1 MKDKELQNRIENAVD
16 TALASLEPSAWQ
28 CDLLVESIMGGKKS
42 VIGKRAPT
50 AAKPRRSVGLV
61 IAVMLILLM
70 ATALATGI
78 IFSKRVPATEIAD
91 QALLQTYGI
100 TARMQSLFT
109 RETAEG
115 EGGTTVVTYEGRE
128 HLAYVL
134 GKYTVIVDGQTVKSI
149 CWSHDGE
156 DMSGGLEA
164 SAWGKDQLEEI
175 LRIDPR
181 TGEPAY
187 LITFDPYIERINRE
201 HGFDYEAYCEEN
213 ESEEYIIVL
222 EGEELQA
229 AKERQSYSAHEF
241 VQIAK
246 EAVGVRYHL
255 TSQQISLMSID
266 VDENSAYVLLDGTL
280 CYRCWIFVGELS
292 DEETEQ
298 DGTYT
303 VYLNLETG
311 AVEDIQFLSEH
322 GGGNG

>member
-1 MKDKELQNRIENAVD
+1 MK
-16 TALASLEPSAWQ
+16 
-28 CDLLVESIMGGKKS
+28 KKLS
-42 VIGKRAPT
+42 VTI
-50 AAKPRRSVGLV
+50 V
-61 IAVMLILLM
+61 IAIVLMLLM
-70 ATALATGI
+70 ATALAAGI
-78 IFSKRVPATEIAD
+78 IFAKRVPATEIAD
-91 QALLQTYGI
+91 QALLRTYGI

-109 RETAEG
+109 RITAEG

-149 CWSHDGE
+149 SWSHDGE
-156 DMSGGLEA
+156 DTSGGLEA
-164 SAWGKDQLEEI
+164 SAWGKDQLDEI
-175 LRIDPR
+175 LRIDPE

-222 EGEELQA
+222 EGEELQK
-229 AKERQSYSAHEF
+229 AKERQAFSARDF

-255 TSQQISLMSID
+255 TAQQVSSLSVD

-280 CYRCWIFVGELS
+280 CYRCWIFLESELTGEK
-292 DEETEQ
+292 TGQ

-303 VYLNLETG
+303 VYMNLETG
-311 AVEDIQFLSEH
+311 VVEDIQFLSEH

>member
-1 MKDKELQNRIENAVD
+1 MRDELNRKEFHEAIDTTLSGLQGNPFLAQRVTAQAEGKENIVMK
-16 TALASLEPSAWQ
+16 
-28 CDLLVESIMGGKKS
+28 KKLS
-42 VIGKRAPT
+42 VTI
-50 AAKPRRSVGLV
+50 V
-61 IAVMLILLM
+61 IAIVLMLLM
-70 ATALATGI
+70 ATALAAGI
-78 IFSKRVPATEIAD
+78 IFAKRVPATEIAD
-91 QALLQTYGI
+91 QALLRTYGI

-109 RETAEG
+109 RITAEG

-134 GKYTVIVDGQTVKSI
+134 GKYTVIVDGQTVKNI

-156 DMSGGLEA
+156 DTSGGLEA
-164 SAWGKDQLEEI
+164 SAWGKDQLDEI
-175 LRIDPR
+175 LRIDQE

-229 AKERQSYSAHEF
+229 AKDRQAFSTREF
-241 VQIAK
+241 IQIAK

-255 TSQQISLMSID
+255 TPEQRSLMSID
-266 VDENSAYVLLDGTL
+266 TDENSAYVLLDGTL
-280 CYRCWIFVGELS
+280 CDRCWIFVGELS
-292 DEETEQ
+292 SEETEQ

-311 AVEDIQFLSEH
+311 VVEDIQFLSEH

>member
-1 MKDKELQNRIENAVD
+1 MVLVIVLLLIAV
-16 TALASLEPSAWQ
+16 TALAA
-28 CDLLVESIMGGKKS
+28 
-42 VIGKRAPT
+42 
-50 AAKPRRSVGLV
+50 
-61 IAVMLILLM
+61 
-70 ATALATGI
+70 GI
-78 IFSKRVPATEIAD
+78 IFAKRVPATEVAD

-100 TARMQSLFT
+100 TARMKSLFT
-109 RETAEG
+109 RKTAEG
-115 EGGTTVVTYEGRE
+115 EGGTTVVTYEGIE

-156 DMSGGLEA
+156 DTGGGLEA
-164 SAWGKDQLEEI
+164 SAWGKDQLDEI
-175 LRIDPR
+175 LRIDPE
-181 TGEPAY
+181 TGEQAE
-187 LITFDPYIERINRE
+187 LLTFDPYIERINRE
-201 HGFDYEAYCEEN
+201 HDFNY
-213 ESEEYIIVL
+213 EEYWDENWDEKYEVVL
-222 EGEELQA
+222 EGEDIQQ
-229 AKERQSYSAHEF
+229 AKERQSFSAQEF

-292 DEETEQ
+292 SEETEQ
-298 DGTYT
+298 DGTYI

-311 AVEDIQFLSEH
+311 AVEDVRFMSDD

>member
-1 MKDKELQNRIENAVD
+1 MKDMELQKRIEIAVD
-16 TALASLEPSAWQ
+16 TTLASLDPSARQ
-28 CDLLVESIMGGKKS
+28 CDRMIENIKEGKKS
-42 VIGKRAPT
+42 VMGKKVSA
-50 AAKPRRSVGLV
+50 
-61 IAVMLILLM
+61 MLALAIVLMLLT
-70 ATALATGI
+70 ATALAAGI
-78 IFSKRVPATEIAD
+78 IFAKRVPATEIAD

-100 TARMQSLFT
+100 TAQMQAMFM
-109 RETAEG
+109 RKIAEG
-115 EGGTTVVTYEGRE
+115 EGGTIVVTYEGRE
-128 HLAYVL
+128 SLAYVL
-134 GKYTVIVDGQTVKSI
+134 GKYTVIIDGQTVKNI

-156 DMSGGLEA
+156 ETSGGLEA

-175 LRIDPR
+175 LRIDPE
-181 TGEPAY
+181 TGKQAQ
-187 LITFDPYIERINRE
+187 LLTFNPYIDRINRE
-201 HGFDYEAYCEEN
+201 HGFDYQAYWEEN
-213 ESEEYIIVL
+213 EDENYVVVL
-222 EGEELQA
+222 EGEDIEK
-229 AKERQSYSAHEF
+229 AKERQSFSAHDF

-255 TSQQISLMSID
+255 TPQQISLMSID

-311 AVEDIQFLSEH
+311 VVEDILFLSEH

>member
-1 MKDKELQNRIENAVD
+1 MKDMELQKRIENAVD
-16 TALASLEPSAWQ
+16 TTLASLNPSARE
-28 CDLLVESIMGGKKS
+28 CDLLIENIKGGKKS
-42 VIGKRAPT
+42 VMGKKVSAM
-50 AAKPRRSVGLV
+50 LV
-61 IAVMLILLM
+61 LAIVLMLLT
-70 ATALATGI
+70 ATALAAGI
-78 IFSKRVPATEIAD
+78 IFAKRVPATEIAD
-91 QALLQTYGI
+91 QALLETYGI
-100 TARMQSLFT
+100 TARMQSLFI

-115 EGGTTVVTYEGRE
+115 AGGTTVVTYEGRE

-156 DMSGGLEA
+156 DTSGGLEA
-164 SAWGKDQLEEI
+164 SAWGKDQLDEI
-175 LRIDPR
+175 LRIDPE
-181 TGEPAY
+181 TGKQAQ
-187 LITFDPYIERINRE
+187 LLTFNPYIDRINQE
-201 HGFDYEAYCEEN
+201 HGFDYQAYWEEN
-213 ESEEYIIVL
+213 GDKKYEVVL
-222 EGEELQA
+222 DKEGIQK
-229 AKERQSYSAHEF
+229 AKERQAFSAHDF

-292 DEETEQ
+292 ELETEQ

-311 AVEDIQFLSEH
+311 VVEDIVFLSKH
-322 GGGNG
+322 AGGNG

>member
-1 MKDKELQNRIENAVD
+1 MREAEERVIFRNAVD
-16 TALASLEPSAWQ
+16 RRLSGLQENPFLAQRIMNAEKGENKVKKKLTLSMVLVIVLLLIAVTALAA
-28 CDLLVESIMGGKKS
+28 
-42 VIGKRAPT
+42 
-50 AAKPRRSVGLV
+50 
-61 IAVMLILLM
+61 
-70 ATALATGI
+70 GI
-78 IFSKRVPATEIAD
+78 IFAKRVPATEVAD

-109 RETAEG
+109 RKTAEG
-115 EGGTTVVTYEGRE
+115 EGGTTVVTYEGIE

-156 DMSGGLEA
+156 DTGGGLEA
-164 SAWGKDQLEEI
+164 SAWGKDQLDEI
-175 LRIDPR
+175 LRIDPE
-181 TGEPAY
+181 TGEQAE
-187 LITFDPYIERINRE
+187 LLTFDPYIERINRE
-201 HGFDYEAYCEEN
+201 HDFNY
-213 ESEEYIIVL
+213 EEYWDENWDEKYEVVL
-222 EGEELQA
+222 EGEDIQQ
-229 AKERQSYSAHEF
+229 AKERQSFSAQEF

-292 DEETEQ
+292 SEETEQ
-298 DGTYT
+298 DGTYI

-311 AVEDIQFLSEH
+311 AVEDVRFMSDD

>member
-1 MKDKELQNRIENAVD
+1 MREAEERVIFRNAVD
-16 TALASLEPSAWQ
+16 RRLSGLQENPFLAQRIMNAEKGEIKVKKKLTLSMVLVIVLLLIAVTALAA
-28 CDLLVESIMGGKKS
+28 
-42 VIGKRAPT
+42 
-50 AAKPRRSVGLV
+50 
-61 IAVMLILLM
+61 
-70 ATALATGI
+70 GI
-78 IFSKRVPATEIAD
+78 IFAKRVPATEVAD

-109 RETAEG
+109 RKTAEG
-115 EGGTTVVTYEGRE
+115 EGGTTVVTYEGIE

-156 DMSGGLEA
+156 DTGGGLEA
-164 SAWGKDQLEEI
+164 SAWGKDQLDEI
-175 LRIDPR
+175 LRIDPE
-181 TGEPAY
+181 TGEQAE
-187 LITFDPYIERINRE
+187 LLTFDPYIERINRE
-201 HGFDYEAYCEEN
+201 HDFNY
-213 ESEEYIIVL
+213 EEYWDENWDEKYEVVL
-222 EGEELQA
+222 EGEDIQQ
-229 AKERQSYSAHEF
+229 AKERQSFSAQEF

-255 TSQQISLMSID
+255 TSQQISLMSTD

-292 DEETEQ
+292 SEETEQ
-298 DGTYT
+298 DGTYI

-311 AVEDIQFLSEH
+311 AVEDVWFMSDD